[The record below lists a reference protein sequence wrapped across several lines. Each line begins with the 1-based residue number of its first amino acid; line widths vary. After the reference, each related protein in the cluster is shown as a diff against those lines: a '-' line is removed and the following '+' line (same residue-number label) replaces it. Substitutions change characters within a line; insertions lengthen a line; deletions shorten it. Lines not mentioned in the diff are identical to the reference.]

1 MEEFPKEEFVIFME
15 NSKKEFGRNAG
26 QLTFANIM
34 VYVIS
39 FMVMLF
45 MMPVINAI
53 VEDTL
58 VPNMQNSTNPNAD
71 MTITLAQFI
80 PAVFIFAMM
89 VSIMQTAIPKQ
100 ETRY

>member
-1 MEEFPKEEFVIFME
+1 MQ

-34 VYVIS
+34 VYVVS
-39 FMVMLF
+39 FLVLLF
-45 MMPVINAI
+45 MLPVINTV

-58 VPNMQNSTNPNAD
+58 VPTMTNSTNPNAA
-71 MTITLAQFI
+71 MTIMLAEFI

-89 VSIMQTAIPKQ
+89 VSVFNTAIPKQ